1 MLPLSPVSTIS
12 LYLENK
18 LSMPLSP
25 IHTNYPKIIINNGP
39 GSPTAAD
46 VKKSFGYKAV
56 LQLTLAL
63 IKH

>member
-25 IHTNYPKIIINNGP
+25 IHTNYPKTIINLL
-39 GSPTAAD
+39 TAE
-46 VKKSFGYKAV
+46 
-56 LQLTLAL
+56 L
-63 IKH
+63 IFMEKNFFLKYSL